1 MRTTLPFSRTRR
13 GFTLIELLVAMALGM
28 LTTVI
33 IAEVMLKSEGNRR
46 TTTEGSDAQLN
57 GALALYTLQRD
68 IAMAGY
74 GIISTNSV
82 LGCEVRGKYG
92 SNTMHS
98 FTLAPV
104 KITFGGSPTASD
116 TITILRSG
124 SSSGYAIPL
133 TTTAIH
139 NSSDSSFVV
148 QSSMGVKAGDLM
160 LVMPATP
167 DATHW
172 CTMFTVNASAGSA
185 LTDTTVPN
193 VTAANSWNPGTSIMP
208 ASYAGGSSLAKIS
221 QLVYRQYAVTNNNLV
236 ATDLFNDTD
245 QSSTNTVGPQVVLV
259 KAYYGKDNNGD
270 GQVDA
275 YDTNTPATTADWKKV
290 MTIRIAVVTRSAQP
304 EKVDALHPAPTTT
317 NPVWDVGT
325 TVAPADAVSCGSRKC
340 VTLQVSPATGSD
352 TTWQQYRYKVFDTV
366 IPLRNML
373 WTS

>member
-1 MRTTLPFSRTRR
+1 
-13 GFTLIELLVAMALGM
+13 M

-33 IAEVMLKSEGNRR
+33 IAEVMLNSEGNRR

-57 GALALYTLQRD
+57 GALALYSLQRD

-82 LGCEVRGKYG
+82 LGCEVRGQYG
-92 SNTMHS
+92 SNAIPS

-104 KITFGGSPTASD
+104 KITASGSPSVSD

-124 SSSGYAIPL
+124 SASGYAIPL

-139 NSSDSSFVV
+139 NSSDSAFVV

-160 LVMPATP
+160 LVMPTTP
-167 DATHW
+167 DANHW
-172 CTMFTVNASAGSA
+172 CTIFTVNASAGSA
-185 LTDTTVPN
+185 LTDTTVPH
-193 VTAANSWNPGTSIMP
+193 VTATTNWNPGTSIMP
-208 ASYAGGSSLAKIS
+208 ASYASGSSLAKIS
-221 QLVYRQYAVTNNNLV
+221 QLVYRQYKVTNNNLV
-236 ATDLFNDTD
+236 ATDLLNNDTD

-259 KAYYGKDNNGD
+259 KAYYGKDKTGD
-270 GQVDA
+270 GVVDT
-275 YDTNTPATTADWKKV
+275 YETTTPTTTAEWQQV
-290 MTIRIAVVTRSAQP
+290 LTIRIAVVTRSAQR
-304 EKVDALHPAPTTT
+304 EKIDALHPAPTTT

-325 TVAPADAVSCGSRKC
+325 TAAPSDAVTCGSRKC
-340 VTLQVSPATGSD
+340 VTLQVSPTTGSD
-352 TTWQQYRYKVFDTV
+352 TEWQHYRYKVFDTV